1 MRERGFRF
9 SKSRLHFTHKVG
21 RVSQNIEVCSDGHNT
36 ADNCAFWT
44 MWSAN
49 APEYLDWYRK
59 QWGEESPRGDGLG
72 DLADWNIPGWS
83 RGPADPRYT
92 FTNTPED
99 AAVSGSLRAD
109 IEGAGLPWLERISTW
124 EGAAEHFRKQR
135 WRYDKAAD
143 FLLIAGRLEEAHA
156 ATLEGIHS
164 FEVEGRK
171 DNFEELPRLKRRL
184 ARYFSEGQEK

>member
-1 MRERGFRF
+1 MGTIPQIIVLSGPCGAPTRQSTWIGTGSNGVKRAHVETG
-9 SKSRLHFTHKVG
+9 SETLLTGTSLGG
-21 RVSQNIEVCSDGHNT
+21 RVG
-36 ADNCAFWT
+36 
-44 MWSAN
+44 
-49 APEYLDWYRK
+49 
-59 QWGEESPRGDGLG
+59 
-72 DLADWNIPGWS
+72 
-83 RGPADPRYT
+83 ADPRYT